1 MKLFLPIVL
10 SLVAGIVLGSWQ
22 PRGELLTLRKEADGL
37 RAQAKKPCRAGGAST
52 LSGIFRVPEETDD
65 ERAPRAPP
73 PVPPGDTPDPVLGD
87 TPTPAPPGPRAEET
101 MAAMKASLD
110 ARRAQALQALT
121 EQGDLND
128 AQVGEVDQI
137 MDRMN
142 ADLKKAV
149 DAMVDETLAAGT
161 MDRRGMLEFGADAL
175 DIVLAADDQMRST
188 LPKEVYDAVDDQ
200 TVDPFSYVSGEAL
213 QSAAKLEG
221 MPGFEP

>member
-1 MKLFLPIVL
+1 MKLFFPIVL

-22 PRGELLTLRKEADGL
+22 PRGELLTLRKEADAL
-37 RAQAKKPCRAGGAST
+37 RVQAKKPCRAGGAST
-52 LSGIFRVPEETDD
+52 LSGIFRVPEDGD
-65 ERAPRAPP
+65 APRPERVPSSATPDDAPP
-73 PVPPGDTPDPVLGD
+73 PPPADAA
-87 TPTPAPPGPRAEET
+87 PTGPAGARTEDA
-101 MAAMKASLD
+101 MAAMKATLD

-121 EQGDLND
+121 EQGDLTD
-128 AQVGEVDQI
+128 AQVGEVDRI
-137 MDRMN
+137 MDQMN

-149 DAMVDETLAAGT
+149 DAMVDETLAAGE

-188 LPKEVYDAVDDQ
+188 LPKEVFDNVDDQ

-213 QSAAKLEG
+213 ESAAKLEG